1 MSNQPQA
8 GKKILFVVLGVFLS
22 LFLALF
28 LINQV
33 KAVPSTPG
41 SGSGII
47 KYNPAFPNS
56 VSFSTSTVMIGTST
70 LDTTLLPNPPTSP
83 STNPKLFVNGQFVV
97 NSIVAND
104 IIANSINGGN
114 FTGKID
120 AKNVLPG
127 VFNQPDSGIYV
138 FPGYLGIA
146 TTTQVGLP
154 QALSVYGGGYFRDKI
169 SIGTA
174 NDVGSAL
181 LAENIESNSDAI
193 TGRNSS
199 DIGESGGVGVR
210 GIGSNNGGMGVIA
223 ETLDSVNG
231 YDFVGFGPR
240 SYFAGKVGIGPGVTS
255 LAYQLE
261 VGGTSMFENILE
273 AKTATTTQI
282 RWRRSTGST
291 FADLISPVGS
301 GRVGISAKNVAAG
314 AGGGLSFY
322 VSPSTADTLAMT
334 IIDTGNVGINTS
346 NPQYKLDVNGTF
358 HAATST
364 FTGQIQTATSGIRF
378 FDGST
383 QTSAFMGG
391 TTGSTGRVVFWQTTT
406 TLGFDSNFFWDNT
419 NKRLGIRT
427 SVPNRPL
434 TIIGENTNNELISF
448 AKNDGTQKWYIN
460 TKEYS
465 GFNGLNFGETGG
477 ADYSLFLKPGGNVG
491 IGTGNPASKLGI
503 SGNVTIGLS
512 SGFSD
517 PNSPRAAPAGG
528 LIVEGSVGIGTY
540 TPSYS
545 LHVAGN
551 SMVTGSSSV
560 AGTAFL
566 NGDVN
571 LGNAGSFTGDKIN
584 FVGGVASNINFYNA
598 GPGAGITYDINGAV
612 GGVGANGGGIIIK
625 GGTSDGGA
633 SPLNSNGGDVS
644 FLGGRGGESNSSS
657 LGGNVNITG
666 GSSKGTG
673 GGAIIFNT
681 YAPGVFASPTERM
694 RISRTGNITTGA
706 GTVGIGT
713 TAQVS
718 KLGVAG
724 NVSIGSTYAASDA
737 PSNGLLVEGNVN
749 IGDTAAIAKLQVTSA
764 GSSAI
769 RLKKTAGVAGSVDL
783 FVAIGGTGDGNAI
796 CRTVVPA
803 NSICLGYWTS
813 GGATTAC
820 TGVSITGGRALCA
833 DFGD

>member
-255 LAYQLE
+255 PAYQLE

-291 FADLISPVGS
+291 FADLISPVGG

-314 AGGGLSFY
+314 AAGGLSFY

-346 NPQYKLDVNGTF
+346 NPQYKLEVNGTF

-364 FTGQIQTATSGIRF
+364 FTGQIQTAISGIRF
-378 FDGST
+378 SDGT
-383 QTSAFMGG
+383 VQTTYANPG
-391 TTGSTGRVVFWQTTT
+391 TGSPSYIARWDPNDATKLASSTIYQDFNYYNFIGIGTSTPRYPLSISNTNSALFPSVLQVNGGGYPTILVTNSNSGGAGISFKNNSAGGKQYSIFSSGMGADAGSGKLVFFDNAASTSSLVINSSRDVGIGIHNPLYKLDVNG
-406 TLGFDSNFFWDNT
+406 TLGVRSTATFSSATFS
-419 NKRLGIRT
+419 G
-427 SVPNRPL
+427 SV
-434 TIIGENTNNELISF
+434 
-448 AKNDGTQKWYIN
+448 
-460 TKEYS
+460 
-465 GFNGLNFGETGG
+465 GFNSAASFNNSATFAAGLTVTGITTITNG
-477 ADYSLFLKPGGNVG
+477 LVLSDESGYKKIQSFNSEPISINPSGGNVG
-491 IGTGNPASKLGI
+491 IGIINPASTFQVNGSFSTKV
-503 SGNVTIGLS
+503 VTTITGDYSVTATDHVIIAYGASTITL
-512 SGFSD
+512 
-517 PNSPRAAPAGG
+517 P
-528 LIVEGSVGIGTY
+528 LI
-540 TPSYS
+540 
-545 LHVAGN
+545 
-551 SMVTGSSSV
+551 
-560 AGTAFL
+560 AGTA
-566 NGDVN
+566 GRQ
-571 LGNAGSFTGDKIN
+571 
-584 FVGGVASNINFYNA
+584 Y
-598 GPGAGITYDINGAV
+598 
-612 GGVGANGGGIIIK
+612 IIK
-625 GGTSDGGA
+625 
-633 SPLNSNGGDVS
+633 
-644 FLGGRGGESNSSS
+644 
-657 LGGNVNITG
+657 
-666 GSSKGTG
+666 
-673 GGAIIFNT
+673 
-681 YAPGVFASPTERM
+681 
-694 RISRTGNITTGA
+694 
-706 GTVGIGT
+706 
-713 TAQVS
+713 
-718 KLGVAG
+718 
-724 NVSIGSTYAASDA
+724 
-737 PSNGLLVEGNVN
+737 EGM
-749 IGDTAAIAKLQVTSA
+749 SA
-764 GSSAI
+764 GSVTV
-769 RLKKTAGVAGSVDL
+769 RRNPGE
-783 FVAIGGTGDGNAI
+783 TG
-796 CRTVVPA
+796 
-803 NSICLGYWTS
+803 S
-813 GGATTAC
+813 GGGS
-820 TGVSITGGRALCA
+820 TGMIDWNYGTSMVLSGYQSVMLVSDGSWWWRVAN
-833 DFGD
+833 F

>member
-240 SYFAGKVGIGPGVTS
+240 SYFAG
-255 LAYQLE
+255 
-261 VGGTSMFENILE
+261 
-273 AKTATTTQI
+273 
-282 RWRRSTGST
+282 
-291 FADLISPVGS
+291 
-301 GRVGISAKNVAAG
+301 
-314 AGGGLSFY
+314 
-322 VSPSTADTLAMT
+322 
-334 IIDTGNVGINTS
+334 
-346 NPQYKLDVNGTF
+346 
-358 HAATST
+358 
-364 FTGQIQTATSGIRF
+364 
-378 FDGST
+378 
-383 QTSAFMGG
+383 
-391 TTGSTGRVVFWQTTT
+391 
-406 TLGFDSNFFWDNT
+406 
-419 NKRLGIRT
+419 
-427 SVPNRPL
+427 
-434 TIIGENTNNELISF
+434 
-448 AKNDGTQKWYIN
+448 
-460 TKEYS
+460 
-465 GFNGLNFGETGG
+465 
-477 ADYSLFLKPGGNVG
+477 NVG

-517 PNSPRAAPAGG
+517 PSSPRAAPAGG

-666 GSSKGTG
+666 GSSNGTG